1 MSSLTRTSGFRGL
14 AVAIAFGFA
23 LGACGDDGG
32 ASSTPVD
39 PPGDVT
45 DDTGGGTTDDTGGGT
60 TGDTTPDDGTGTEG
74 SASDEDLVVP
84 RAYLQG
90 EWCDSEGDNWSIEG
104 DTATLDDGSGG
115 TAEFP
120 IGILFIDGVD
130 VDLISQTDDQFV
142 FGSEFEQVTFTR
154 GSC

>member
-1 MSSLTRTSGFRGL
+1 MTWPTRTSAFRGL
-14 AVAIAFGFA
+14 AIAVAFGFA
-23 LGACGDDGG
+23 LGACGDDDG
-32 ASSTPVD
+32 AAPASGDS
-39 PPGDVT
+39 PGDVT
-45 DDTGGGTTDDTGGGT
+45 DDTGGDT
-60 TGDTTPDDGTGTEG
+60 TGDTTPDDDTGIEG
-74 SASDEDLVVP
+74 SASDGDLLVP
-84 RAYLQG
+84 RDYLQG

-120 IGILFIDGVD
+120 IDILFIDGAD

-154 GSC
+154 GNC